1 MASETQS
8 VALKRA
14 YETPEASDGV
24 RVLVERLW
32 PCGLSKGRAHIGM
45 WLKDVAPSHELRK
58 WYGHDPARF
67 AEFRR
72 RYEAELAK
80 ELLAE
85 QGILMMPFPVEYGGV
100 GASEL
105 ALACSVEAIARVS
118 VTASLILA
126 MQQLGAL
133 PILLG
138 GSEEQK
144 RRYLP
149 PLASGKWLVAYGLTE
164 PGAGS
169 DIAAI
174 RTRAERKGDHYVLSG
189 SKQFITNAGL
199 AHVNIIFAKTDSAR
213 GADGGI
219 SAFIVESG
227 TPGFRVGKIED
238 TMGIRGSQ
246 NGELLLDGCVVP
258 LEQRIGE
265 EGDGYRL
272 ALATFD
278 RARVGIGAQAA
289 GVARGAFEYAV
300 QYAQQ
305 RVQFGKLIA
314 EHEGMQFL
322 IADLATQIDAA
333 RLLVHRAAVLLDS
346 GAPAAEVT
354 RATAMAK
361 LFASDAAMRVT
372 TDAVQLLGGYGYT
385 REYPV
390 ERMMRDAKITQI
402 YEGTT
407 QMQRLAIARTVLEM
421 DAGEAA

>member
-1 MASETQS
+1 
-8 VALKRA
+8 
-14 YETPEASDGV
+14 
-24 RVLVERLW
+24 
-32 PCGLSKGRAHIGM
+32 
-45 WLKDVAPSHELRK
+45 
-58 WYGHDPARF
+58 
-67 AEFRR
+67 
-72 RYEAELAK
+72 
-80 ELLAE
+80 
-85 QGILMMPFPVEYGGV
+85 MMPFPTEYGGV

-105 ALACSVEAIARVS
+105 ALACAVEAIARVS
-118 VTASLILA
+118 MTASLILA

-149 PLASGKWLVAYGLTE
+149 PLARGEWLVAYGLTE

-174 RTRAERKGDHYVLSG
+174 QTRAERRGDHYMLSG
-189 SKQFITNAGL
+189 GKQFITNAGL
-199 AHVNIIFAKTDSAR
+199 AHVNIIFAVTDAER
-213 GADGGI
+213 GADGGM

-246 NGELLLDGCVVP
+246 NGELLLDGCVIP
-258 LEQRIGE
+258 LGQRIGS

-278 RARVGIGAQAA
+278 RARVGIGAQAV
-289 GVARGAFEYAV
+289 GVASGALDYAI
-300 QYAQQ
+300 QYTRQ
-305 RVQFGKLIA
+305 RVQFGKPIA
-314 EHEGMQFL
+314 NHEGIQFL
-322 IADLATQIDAA
+322 IADLATQVDAA
-333 RLLVHRAAVLLDS
+333 RLLIHRAATLLDNHVE
-346 GAPAAEVT
+346 GADVT
-354 RATAMAK
+354 RATSMAK
-361 LFASDAAMRVT
+361 LFASDTAMRVT
-372 TDAVQLLGGYGYT
+372 TEAVQLLGGYGYT

-407 QMQRLAIARTVLEM
+407 QMQRLAIARAILGTLT
-421 DAGEAA
+421 A

>member
-1 MASETQS
+1 MNNMEKYTTPLSTDERQMVEIVEQLATERI
-8 VALKRA
+8 APRA
-14 YETPEASDGV
+14 AEID
-24 RVLVERLW
+24 
-32 PCGLSKGRAHIGM
+32 RANEYPWDI
-45 WLKDVAPSHELRK
+45 KD
-58 WYGHDPARF
+58 
-67 AEFRR
+67 
-72 RYEAELAK
+72 
-80 ELLAE
+80 LLAE
-85 QGILMMPFPVEYGGV
+85 QGVLMMPFPVEYGGV

-105 ALACSVEAIARVS
+105 ALACAVEAIARVS
-118 VTASLILA
+118 MMASLIPA

-149 PLASGKWLVAYGLTE
+149 KLASGEWLVAYGLTE

-174 RTRAERKGDHYVLSG
+174 RTRAERQDDHYVLSG

-199 AHVNIIFAKTDSAR
+199 AHVNVIFAKTDPVR

-258 LEQRIGE
+258 LDQRIGE

-272 ALATFD
+272 VLATFD
-278 RARVGIGAQAA
+278 RARVGIGAQAV
-289 GVARGAFEYAV
+289 GVASGALDYAV
-300 QYAQQ
+300 TYARQ
-305 RVQFGKLIA
+305 RVQFGKPIA
-314 EHEGMQFL
+314 AHEGVQFL

-333 RLLVHRAAVLLDS
+333 RLLVHRAATLLDS

-385 REYPV
+385 RDYPV

-407 QMQRLAIARTVLEM
+407 QMQQLAIARTVLEM
-421 DAGEAA
+421 DAGDAA

>member
-1 MASETQS
+1 MVEAVEQL
-8 VALKRA
+8 ARERIAPRA
-14 YETPEASDGV
+14 AEID
-24 RVLVERLW
+24 
-32 PCGLSKGRAHIGM
+32 RANEYPWDI
-45 WLKDVAPSHELRK
+45 KQ
-58 WYGHDPARF
+58 
-67 AEFRR
+67 
-72 RYEAELAK
+72 
-80 ELLAE
+80 LLAE
-85 QGILMMPFPVEYGGV
+85 QGVLMMPFPADYGGV

-105 ALACSVEAIARVS
+105 ALACAVEAIARVS
-118 VTASLILA
+118 MTASLILA

-144 RRYLP
+144 RRFLP
-149 PLASGKWLVAYGLTE
+149 PLASGEWLVAYGLTE

-174 RTRAERKGDHYVLSG
+174 QTRAERKGDHYVLSG

-199 AHVNIIFAKTDSAR
+199 AHINIIFAKTDPAR

-227 TPGFRVGKIED
+227 IPGFRVGKIED
-238 TMGIRGSQ
+238 TMGIRGSK

-258 LEQRIGE
+258 LETRIGA

-278 RARVGIGAQAA
+278 RARVGIGAQAV
-289 GVARGAFEYAV
+289 GVASGALDYAI
-300 QYAQQ
+300 QYARQ
-305 RVQFGKLIA
+305 RVQFGKPIA
-314 EHEGMQFL
+314 DHEGIQFL
-322 IADLATQIDAA
+322 IADLATQVDAA
-333 RLLVHRAAVLLDS
+333 RLLVHRAAMLLDS
-346 GAPAAEVT
+346 HIEGADVT
-354 RATAMAK
+354 RATSMAK
-361 LFASDAAMRVT
+361 LFASDVSMRVT
-372 TDAVQLLGGYGYT
+372 TEAVQLLGGYGYT

-407 QMQRLAIARTVLEM
+407 QMQRLAIARALLERVM
-421 DAGEAA
+421 NSRS

>member
-1 MASETQS
+1 METQLS
-8 VALKRA
+8 A
-14 YETPEASDGV
+14 E
-24 RVLVERLW
+24 ERLMVEAVEQLARERIA
-32 PCGLSKGRAHIGM
+32 PRAAEIDRTNEYP
-45 WLKDVAPSHELRK
+45 WDIKDV
-58 WYGHDPARF
+58 
-67 AEFRR
+67 
-72 RYEAELAK
+72 
-80 ELLAE
+80 LAE
-85 QGILMMPFPVEYGGV
+85 QGVLMMPFPADYGGV

-105 ALACSVEAIARVS
+105 AFACAVEAVARVS
-118 VTASLILA
+118 MSASLILA

-144 RRYLP
+144 HRYLP
-149 PLASGKWLVAYGLTE
+149 PLASGEWLVAYGLTE

-174 RTRAERKGDHYVLSG
+174 RTRAERQGDHYLLTG
-189 SKQFITNAGL
+189 GKQFITNAGL
-199 AHVNIIFAKTDSAR
+199 AHINVIFAVTEPAR

-219 SAFIVESG
+219 STFIVEAG
-227 TPGFRVGKIED
+227 TPGFRAGKIED

-246 NGELLLDGCVVP
+246 NGELLLDHCVVP
-258 LEQRIGE
+258 AENRIGQ

-278 RARVGIGAQAA
+278 RARVGIGAQAV

-300 QYAQQ
+300 QYARQ
-305 RVQFGKLIA
+305 RVQFGKPIA
-314 EHEGMQFL
+314 EHEGLQFL

-333 RLLVHRAAVLLDS
+333 RLLVHRAATLLDDH
-346 GAPAAEVT
+346 APALAVT

-361 LFASDAAMRVT
+361 LFASDVAMRVT
-372 TDAVQLLGGYGYT
+372 TEAVQLLGGYGYT

-407 QMQRLAIARTVLEM
+407 QMQRLAIARAIL
-421 DAGEAA
+421 DASAA

>member
-1 MASETQS
+1 MDTQLS
-8 VALKRA
+8 
-14 YETPEASDGV
+14 TD
-24 RVLVERLW
+24 ERLMVEAVEKLAAERIA
-32 PCGLSKGRAHIGM
+32 PRAAEIDRTNDYP
-45 WLKDVAPSHELRK
+45 WDIKD
-58 WYGHDPARF
+58 
-67 AEFRR
+67 
-72 RYEAELAK
+72 
-80 ELLAE
+80 LLAE
-85 QGILMMPFPVEYGGV
+85 QGVLMMPFPADYGGV

-105 ALACSVEAIARVS
+105 AVTHAVEAIARVS
-118 VTASLILA
+118 MTASLILA

-133 PILLG
+133 PILLA

-149 PLASGKWLVAYGLTE
+149 RLASGEWLVAYGLTE

-174 RTRAERKGDHYVLSG
+174 RTRAERHGDGYVLNG
-189 SKQFITNAGL
+189 GKQFITNAGL
-199 AHVNIIFAKTDSAR
+199 AHLNVVFAVTDPER

-219 SAFIVESG
+219 SAFVVEAG
-227 TPGFRVGKIED
+227 TPGFRAGKIED

-246 NGELLLDGCVVP
+246 NGELLLEECAVP
-258 LEQRIGE
+258 AVNRLGAEGE
-265 EGDGYRL
+265 GLRL

-278 RARVGIGAQAA
+278 RARVGIGAQAV

-300 QYAQQ
+300 QYARQ
-305 RVQFGKLIA
+305 RVQFGKPIA
-314 EHEGMQFL
+314 EHEGVQFL

-333 RLLVHRAAVLLDS
+333 RLLVHRAAALLDAH
-346 GAPAAEVT
+346 APTPQVT

-372 TDAVQLLGGYGYT
+372 TEAVQLLGGYGYT

-407 QMQRLAIARTVLEM
+407 QMQRLAIARTLL
-421 DAGEAA
+421 DATAA

>member
-1 MASETQS
+1 MNSM
-8 VALKRA
+8 
-14 YETPEASDGV
+14 
-24 RVLVERLW
+24 ERLDT
-32 PCGLSKGRAHIGM
+32 PLSSEERQMVEAIEQLANTRIAPRA
-45 WLKDVAPSHELRK
+45 
-58 WYGHDPARF
+58 
-67 AEFRR
+67 AEIDRANE
-72 RYEAELAK
+72 YPWDIK
-80 ELLAE
+80 QLLAE
-85 QGILMMPFPVEYGGV
+85 QGVLMMPFPTEYGGV

-105 ALACSVEAIARVS
+105 ALACAVEAIARVS
-118 VTASLILA
+118 MTASLILA

-133 PILLG
+133 PILVG

-149 PLASGKWLVAYGLTE
+149 PLARGEWLVAYGLTE

-174 RTRAERKGDHYVLSG
+174 RTRAERRGDHYVLSG
-189 SKQFITNAGL
+189 GKQFITNAGL
-199 AHVNIIFAKTDSAR
+199 AHVNIIFAVTDAER
-213 GADGGI
+213 GADGGM

-258 LEQRIGE
+258 LGQRIGS

-278 RARVGIGAQAA
+278 RARVGIGAQAV
-289 GVARGAFEYAV
+289 GVASGALDYAI
-300 QYAQQ
+300 QYTRQ
-305 RVQFGKLIA
+305 RVQFGKPIA
-314 EHEGMQFL
+314 GHEGIQFL
-322 IADLATQIDAA
+322 IADLATQVDAA
-333 RLLVHRAAVLLDS
+333 RLLVHRAATLLDNHVE
-346 GAPAAEVT
+346 GADVM
-354 RATAMAK
+354 RATSMAK
-361 LFASDAAMRVT
+361 LFASDTAMRVT
-372 TDAVQLLGGYGYT
+372 TEAVQPLGGYGYT

-407 QMQRLAIARTVLEM
+407 QMQRLAIAHAILGTF
-421 DAGEAA
+421 AA

>member
-1 MASETQS
+1 METQLS
-8 VALKRA
+8 A
-14 YETPEASDGV
+14 E
-24 RVLVERLW
+24 ERLMVEAVEQLARERIA
-32 PCGLSKGRAHIGM
+32 PRAAEIDRTNEYP
-45 WLKDVAPSHELRK
+45 WDIKDV
-58 WYGHDPARF
+58 
-67 AEFRR
+67 
-72 RYEAELAK
+72 
-80 ELLAE
+80 LAE
-85 QGILMMPFPVEYGGV
+85 QGVLMMPFPADYGGV

-105 ALACSVEAIARVS
+105 AFACAVEAVARVS
-118 VTASLILA
+118 MSASLILA

-144 RRYLP
+144 HRYLP
-149 PLASGKWLVAYGLTE
+149 PLASGEWLVTYGLTE

-174 RTRAERKGDHYVLSG
+174 RTRAERQGDHYLLTG
-189 SKQFITNAGL
+189 GKQFITNAGL
-199 AHVNIIFAKTDSAR
+199 AHINVIFAVTEPAR

-219 SAFIVESG
+219 STFIVEAG
-227 TPGFRVGKIED
+227 TPGFRAGKIED

-246 NGELLLDGCVVP
+246 NGELLLDHCVVP
-258 LEQRIGE
+258 AENRIGQ

-278 RARVGIGAQAA
+278 RARVGIGAQAV

-300 QYAQQ
+300 QYARQ
-305 RVQFGKLIA
+305 RVQFSKPIA
-314 EHEGMQFL
+314 EHEGLQFL

-333 RLLVHRAAVLLDS
+333 RLLVHRAATLLDDH
-346 GAPAAEVT
+346 APALAVT

-361 LFASDAAMRVT
+361 LFASDVAMRVT
-372 TDAVQLLGGYGYT
+372 TEAVQLLGGYGYT

-407 QMQRLAIARTVLEM
+407 QMQRLAIARAIL
-421 DAGEAA
+421 DASAA

>member
-1 MASETQS
+1 MDSIEKYDTPLSPDERQMVEAIEQLATTRI
-8 VALKRA
+8 APRA
-14 YETPEASDGV
+14 AEID
-24 RVLVERLW
+24 
-32 PCGLSKGRAHIGM
+32 RANEYPWDI
-45 WLKDVAPSHELRK
+45 KQ
-58 WYGHDPARF
+58 
-67 AEFRR
+67 
-72 RYEAELAK
+72 
-80 ELLAE
+80 LLAD
-85 QGILMMPFPVEYGGV
+85 QGVLMMPFPAEYGGV
-100 GASEL
+100 GAREIVV
-105 ALACSVEAIARVS
+105 ACAVEAIARVS
-118 VTASLILA
+118 MTASLILA

-149 PLASGKWLVAYGLTE
+149 PLASGEWLVAYGLTE

-174 RTRAERKGDHYVLSG
+174 RTRAERRGDHYVLSG

-219 SAFIVESG
+219 SAFIVESD
-227 TPGFRVGKIED
+227 TPDFRVGKIED
-238 TMGIRGSQ
+238 TMGIRGSK

-258 LEQRIGE
+258 LEARIGA

-278 RARVGIGAQAA
+278 RARVGIGAQAV
-289 GVARGAFEYAV
+289 GVASGALEYAI
-300 QYAQQ
+300 QYARQ
-305 RVQFGKLIA
+305 RVQFGKPIA
-314 EHEGMQFL
+314 DHEGIQFL
-322 IADLATQIDAA
+322 IADLATQVDAA
-333 RLLVHRAAVLLDS
+333 RLLVHRAATLLDS
-346 GAPAAEVT
+346 HIEGAEVT
-354 RATAMAK
+354 RATSMAK
-361 LFASDAAMRVT
+361 LFASDVAMRVT
-372 TDAVQLLGGYGYT
+372 TEAVQLLGGYGYT

-407 QMQRLAIARTVLEM
+407 QMQRLAIARALLETS
-421 DAGEAA
+421 AA

>member
-1 MASETQS
+1 METQLS
-8 VALKRA
+8 A
-14 YETPEASDGV
+14 E
-24 RVLVERLW
+24 ERLMVEAVEQLARERIA
-32 PCGLSKGRAHIGM
+32 PRAAEIDRTNEYP
-45 WLKDVAPSHELRK
+45 WDIKDV
-58 WYGHDPARF
+58 
-67 AEFRR
+67 
-72 RYEAELAK
+72 
-80 ELLAE
+80 LAE
-85 QGILMMPFPVEYGGV
+85 QGVLMMPFPADYGGV

-105 ALACSVEAIARVS
+105 AFACAVEAVARVS
-118 VTASLILA
+118 MSASLILA

-144 RRYLP
+144 HRYLP
-149 PLASGKWLVAYGLTE
+149 PLASGEWLVTYGLTE

-174 RTRAERKGDHYVLSG
+174 RTRAERQGDHYLLTG
-189 SKQFITNAGL
+189 GKQFITNAGL
-199 AHVNIIFAKTDSAR
+199 AHINVIFAVTEPAR

-219 SAFIVESG
+219 STFIVEAG
-227 TPGFRVGKIED
+227 TPGFRAGKIED

-246 NGELLLDGCVVP
+246 NGELLLDHCVVP
-258 LEQRIGE
+258 AENRIGQ

-278 RARVGIGAQAA
+278 RARVGIGAQAV

-300 QYAQQ
+300 QYARQ
-305 RVQFGKLIA
+305 RVQFGKPIA
-314 EHEGMQFL
+314 EHEGLQFL

-333 RLLVHRAAVLLDS
+333 RLLVHRAATLLDDH
-346 GAPAAEVT
+346 APALAVT

-361 LFASDAAMRVT
+361 LFASDVAMRVT
-372 TDAVQLLGGYGYT
+372 TEAVQLLGGYGYT

-407 QMQRLAIARTVLEM
+407 QMQRLAIARAIL
-421 DAGEAA
+421 DASAA

>member
-1 MASETQS
+1 MNSM
-8 VALKRA
+8 
-14 YETPEASDGV
+14 
-24 RVLVERLW
+24 ERLDT
-32 PCGLSKGRAHIGM
+32 PLSSEERQMVEAIEQLANTRIAPRA
-45 WLKDVAPSHELRK
+45 
-58 WYGHDPARF
+58 
-67 AEFRR
+67 AEIDRANE
-72 RYEAELAK
+72 YPWDIK
-80 ELLAE
+80 QLLAE
-85 QGILMMPFPVEYGGV
+85 QGVLMMPFPTEYGGV

-105 ALACSVEAIARVS
+105 ALACAVEAIARVS
-118 VTASLILA
+118 MTASLILA

-149 PLASGKWLVAYGLTE
+149 PLARGEWLVAYGLTE

-174 RTRAERKGDHYVLSG
+174 QTRAERRGDHYMLSG
-189 SKQFITNAGL
+189 GKQFITNAGL
-199 AHVNIIFAKTDSAR
+199 AHVNIIFAVTDAER
-213 GADGGI
+213 GADGGM

-246 NGELLLDGCVVP
+246 NGELLLDGCVIP
-258 LEQRIGE
+258 LGQRIGS

-278 RARVGIGAQAA
+278 RARAGIGAQAV
-289 GVARGAFEYAV
+289 GVASGALDYAI
-300 QYAQQ
+300 QYTRQ
-305 RVQFGKLIA
+305 RVQFGKPIA
-314 EHEGMQFL
+314 NHEGIQFL
-322 IADLATQIDAA
+322 IADLATQVDAA
-333 RLLVHRAAVLLDS
+333 RLLIHRAATLLDNHVE
-346 GAPAAEVT
+346 GADVT
-354 RATAMAK
+354 RATSMAK
-361 LFASDAAMRVT
+361 LFASDTAMRVT
-372 TDAVQLLGGYGYT
+372 TEAVQLLGGYGYT

-407 QMQRLAIARTVLEM
+407 QMQRLAIARAILGTLT
-421 DAGEAA
+421 A

>member
-1 MASETQS
+1 M
-8 VALKRA
+8 
-14 YETPEASDGV
+14 DGNAMDIQNTH
-24 RVLVERLW
+24 LSADERLMVEAVEQLAAARIA
-32 PCGLSKGRAHIGM
+32 PRAAEIDQTNEYP
-45 WLKDVAPSHELRK
+45 WDIKDV
-58 WYGHDPARF
+58 
-67 AEFRR
+67 
-72 RYEAELAK
+72 
-80 ELLAE
+80 LAE
-85 QGILMMPFPVEYGGV
+85 QGVLMMPFPAEYGGV

-105 ALACSVEAIARVS
+105 AFAYAVEAIARVS
-118 VTASLILA
+118 MTASLIPA

-149 PLASGKWLVAYGLTE
+149 PLGSGEWLVAYGLTE

-169 DIAAI
+169 DITAI
-174 RTRAERKGDHYVLSG
+174 RTRAGRQGDRYVLTG
-189 SKQFITNAGL
+189 GKQFITNAGL
-199 AHVNIIFAKTDSAR
+199 AHVNVIFAVTDPAR

-219 SAFIVESG
+219 SAFIVEAG
-227 TPGFRVGKIED
+227 TPGFRAGKIED

-246 NGELLLDGCVVP
+246 NGELLLDGCAVP
-258 LEQRIGE
+258 VANRIGQ

-272 ALATFD
+272 ALTTFD
-278 RARVGIGAQAA
+278 RARVGIGAQAV

-300 QYAQQ
+300 QYARQ
-305 RVQFGKLIA
+305 RVQFGKPIA
-314 EHEGMQFL
+314 EHEGVQFL

-333 RLLVHRAAVLLDS
+333 RLLVHRAAMLLD
-346 GAPAAEVT
+346 GHAPAMVVT

-361 LFASDAAMRVT
+361 LFASDVAMRVT
-372 TDAVQLLGGYGYT
+372 TEAVQLLGGYGYT

-407 QMQRLAIARTVLEM
+407 QMQRLAIARAIL
-421 DAGEAA
+421 DSPAA

>member
-1 MASETQS
+1 MNNMEKYTTPLSTDERQMVEIVEQLATERI
-8 VALKRA
+8 APRA
-14 YETPEASDGV
+14 AEID
-24 RVLVERLW
+24 
-32 PCGLSKGRAHIGM
+32 RANEYPWDI
-45 WLKDVAPSHELRK
+45 KD
-58 WYGHDPARF
+58 
-67 AEFRR
+67 
-72 RYEAELAK
+72 
-80 ELLAE
+80 LLAE
-85 QGILMMPFPVEYGGV
+85 QGVLMMPFPVEYGGV
-100 GASEL
+100 GTSEL
-105 ALACSVEAIARVS
+105 ALACAVEAIARVS
-118 VTASLILA
+118 MMASLIPA

-144 RRYLP
+144 RCYLP
-149 PLASGKWLVAYGLTE
+149 KLASGEWLVAYGLTE

-174 RTRAERKGDHYVLSG
+174 RTRAERQDDHYVLSG

-199 AHVNIIFAKTDSAR
+199 AHVNVIFAKTDPVR

-258 LEQRIGE
+258 LDQRIGE

-272 ALATFD
+272 VLATFD
-278 RARVGIGAQAA
+278 RARVGIGAQAV
-289 GVARGAFEYAV
+289 GVASGALDYAV
-300 QYAQQ
+300 TYARQ
-305 RVQFGKLIA
+305 RVQFGKPIA
-314 EHEGMQFL
+314 AHEGVQFL

-333 RLLVHRAAVLLDS
+333 RLLVHRAATLLDS

-385 REYPV
+385 RDYPV

-407 QMQRLAIARTVLEM
+407 QMQQLAIARTVLEM
-421 DAGEAA
+421 DAGDAA

>member
-1 MASETQS
+1 MNSMEKLTTLLSSDEREMVEAVEQL
-8 VALKRA
+8 ARERIAPRA
-14 YETPEASDGV
+14 AEID
-24 RVLVERLW
+24 
-32 PCGLSKGRAHIGM
+32 RANEYPWDI
-45 WLKDVAPSHELRK
+45 KQ
-58 WYGHDPARF
+58 
-67 AEFRR
+67 
-72 RYEAELAK
+72 
-80 ELLAE
+80 LLAE
-85 QGILMMPFPVEYGGV
+85 QGVLMMPFPADYGGV

-105 ALACSVEAIARVS
+105 ALACAVEAIARVS
-118 VTASLILA
+118 MTASLILA

-144 RRYLP
+144 RRFLP
-149 PLASGKWLVAYGLTE
+149 PLARGEWLVAYGLTE

-174 RTRAERKGDHYVLSG
+174 QTRAERKGDHYVLSG

-199 AHVNIIFAKTDSAR
+199 AHINIIFAKTDPAR

-227 TPGFRVGKIED
+227 IPGFRVGKIED
-238 TMGIRGSQ
+238 TMGIRGSK

-258 LEQRIGE
+258 LETRIGA

-278 RARVGIGAQAA
+278 RARVGIGAQAV
-289 GVARGAFEYAV
+289 GVASGALDYAI
-300 QYAQQ
+300 QYARQ
-305 RVQFGKLIA
+305 RVQFGKPIA
-314 EHEGMQFL
+314 DHEGIQFL
-322 IADLATQIDAA
+322 IADLATQVDAA
-333 RLLVHRAAVLLDS
+333 RLLVHRAAMLLDS
-346 GAPAAEVT
+346 HIEGADVT
-354 RATAMAK
+354 RATSMAK
-361 LFASDAAMRVT
+361 LFASDVSMRVT
-372 TDAVQLLGGYGYT
+372 TEAVQLLGGYGYT

-407 QMQRLAIARTVLEM
+407 QMQRLAIARALLETSV
-421 DAGEAA
+421 A

>member
-1 MASETQS
+1 MNSM
-8 VALKRA
+8 
-14 YETPEASDGV
+14 
-24 RVLVERLW
+24 ERLDT
-32 PCGLSKGRAHIGM
+32 PLSSEERQMVEAIEQLANTRIAPRA
-45 WLKDVAPSHELRK
+45 
-58 WYGHDPARF
+58 
-67 AEFRR
+67 AEIDRANE
-72 RYEAELAK
+72 YPWDIK
-80 ELLAE
+80 QLLAE
-85 QGILMMPFPVEYGGV
+85 QGVLMMPFPTEYGVV

-105 ALACSVEAIARVS
+105 ALACAVEAIARVS
-118 VTASLILA
+118 MTASLILA

-149 PLASGKWLVAYGLTE
+149 PLARGEWLVAYGLTE

-174 RTRAERKGDHYVLSG
+174 QTRAERRGDHYMLSG
-189 SKQFITNAGL
+189 GKQFITNAGL
-199 AHVNIIFAKTDSAR
+199 AHVNIIFAVTDAER
-213 GADGGI
+213 GADGGM

-246 NGELLLDGCVVP
+246 NGELLLDGCVIP
-258 LEQRIGE
+258 LGQRIGS

-278 RARVGIGAQAA
+278 RARVGIGAQAV
-289 GVARGAFEYAV
+289 GVASGALDYAI
-300 QYAQQ
+300 QYTRQ
-305 RVQFGKLIA
+305 RVQFGKPIA
-314 EHEGMQFL
+314 NHEGIQFL
-322 IADLATQIDAA
+322 IADLATQVDAA
-333 RLLVHRAAVLLDS
+333 RLLIHRAATLLDNHVE
-346 GAPAAEVT
+346 GADVT
-354 RATAMAK
+354 RATSMAK
-361 LFASDAAMRVT
+361 LFASDTAMRVT
-372 TDAVQLLGGYGYT
+372 TEAVQLLGGYGYT

-407 QMQRLAIARTVLEM
+407 QMQRLAIARAILGTLT
-421 DAGEAA
+421 A

>member
-1 MASETQS
+1 MNSM
-8 VALKRA
+8 
-14 YETPEASDGV
+14 
-24 RVLVERLW
+24 ERLDT
-32 PCGLSKGRAHIGM
+32 PLSSEERQMVEAIEQLANTRIAPRA
-45 WLKDVAPSHELRK
+45 
-58 WYGHDPARF
+58 
-67 AEFRR
+67 AEIDRANE
-72 RYEAELAK
+72 YPWDIK
-80 ELLAE
+80 QLLAE
-85 QGILMMPFPVEYGGV
+85 QGVLMMPFPTEYGGV

-105 ALACSVEAIARVS
+105 ALACAVEAIARVS
-118 VTASLILA
+118 MTASLILA

-133 PILLG
+133 PILVG

-149 PLASGKWLVAYGLTE
+149 PLARGEWLVAYGLTE

-174 RTRAERKGDHYVLSG
+174 RTRAERRGDHYVLSG
-189 SKQFITNAGL
+189 GKQFITNAGL
-199 AHVNIIFAKTDSAR
+199 AHINIIFAVTDAER
-213 GADGGI
+213 GADGGM

-258 LEQRIGE
+258 LGQRIGS

-278 RARVGIGAQAA
+278 RARVGIGAQAV
-289 GVARGAFEYAV
+289 GVASGALDYAI
-300 QYAQQ
+300 QYTRQ
-305 RVQFGKLIA
+305 RVQFGKPIA
-314 EHEGMQFL
+314 GHEGIQFL
-322 IADLATQIDAA
+322 IADLATQVDAA
-333 RLLVHRAAVLLDS
+333 RLLVHRAATLLDNHVE
-346 GAPAAEVT
+346 GADVM
-354 RATAMAK
+354 RATSMAK
-361 LFASDAAMRVT
+361 LFASDTAMRVT
-372 TDAVQLLGGYGYT
+372 TEAVQLLGGYGYT

-407 QMQRLAIARTVLEM
+407 QMQRLAIARAILGTF
-421 DAGEAA
+421 AA

>member
-1 MASETQS
+1 MNSMEKLTTLLSSDEREMVEAVEQL
-8 VALKRA
+8 ARERIAPRA
-14 YETPEASDGV
+14 AEID
-24 RVLVERLW
+24 
-32 PCGLSKGRAHIGM
+32 RANEYPWDI
-45 WLKDVAPSHELRK
+45 KQ
-58 WYGHDPARF
+58 
-67 AEFRR
+67 
-72 RYEAELAK
+72 
-80 ELLAE
+80 LLAE
-85 QGILMMPFPVEYGGV
+85 QGVLMMPFPADYGGV

-105 ALACSVEAIARVS
+105 ALACAVEAIARVS
-118 VTASLILA
+118 MTASLILA

-144 RRYLP
+144 RRFLP
-149 PLASGKWLVAYGLTE
+149 PLASGEWLVAYGLTE

-174 RTRAERKGDHYVLSG
+174 QTRAERKGDHYVLSG

-199 AHVNIIFAKTDSAR
+199 AHINIIFAKTDPAR

-227 TPGFRVGKIED
+227 IPGFRVGKIED
-238 TMGIRGSQ
+238 TMGIRGSK

-258 LEQRIGE
+258 LETRIGA

-278 RARVGIGAQAA
+278 RARVGIGAQAV
-289 GVARGAFEYAV
+289 GVASGALDYAI
-300 QYAQQ
+300 QYARQ
-305 RVQFGKLIA
+305 RVQFGKPIA
-314 EHEGMQFL
+314 DHEGIQFL
-322 IADLATQIDAA
+322 IADLATQVDAA
-333 RLLVHRAAVLLDS
+333 RLLVHRAAMLLDS
-346 GAPAAEVT
+346 HIEGADVT
-354 RATAMAK
+354 RATSMAK
-361 LFASDAAMRVT
+361 LFASDVSMRVT
-372 TDAVQLLGGYGYT
+372 TEAVQLLGGYGYT

-407 QMQRLAIARTVLEM
+407 QMQRLAIARALLETSV
-421 DAGEAA
+421 A

>member
-1 MASETQS
+1 MDTQLS
-8 VALKRA
+8 
-14 YETPEASDGV
+14 TD
-24 RVLVERLW
+24 ERLMVEAVEKLAAERIA
-32 PCGLSKGRAHIGM
+32 PRAAEIDRTNDYPRDI
-45 WLKDVAPSHELRK
+45 KD
-58 WYGHDPARF
+58 
-67 AEFRR
+67 
-72 RYEAELAK
+72 
-80 ELLAE
+80 LLAE
-85 QGILMMPFPVEYGGV
+85 QGVLMMPFPADYGGV

-105 ALACSVEAIARVS
+105 AVTHAVEAIARVS
-118 VTASLILA
+118 MTASLILA

-133 PILLG
+133 PILLA

-149 PLASGKWLVAYGLTE
+149 RLASGEWLVAYGLTE
-164 PGAGS
+164 PSAGS

-174 RTRAERKGDHYVLSG
+174 RTRAERRSDGYVLSG

-199 AHVNIIFAKTDSAR
+199 AHVNVVFAVTDPKR

-219 SAFIVESG
+219 SAFVVEAG
-227 TPGFRVGKIED
+227 TPGFRAGKIED
-238 TMGIRGSQ
+238 TMGIRGSR
-246 NGELLLDGCVVP
+246 NGELLLEECAVP
-258 LEQRIGE
+258 AANRLGA

-278 RARVGIGAQAA
+278 RARVGIGAQAV

-300 QYAQQ
+300 QYARQ
-305 RVQFGKLIA
+305 RVQFGKPIA
-314 EHEGMQFL
+314 EHEGLQFL

-333 RLLVHRAAVLLDS
+333 RLLVHRAATLLDS

-354 RATAMAK
+354 RATSMAK

-372 TDAVQLLGGYGYT
+372 TEAVQLLGGYGYT

-407 QMQRLAIARTVLEM
+407 QIQRLAIARTLL
-421 DAGEAA
+421 DATAA

>member
-1 MASETQS
+1 MGYSRVMTDGIAMDTQDRYLS
-8 VALKRA
+8 A
-14 YETPEASDGV
+14 E
-24 RVLVERLW
+24 ERLMIEAIEQ
-32 PCGLSKGRAHIGM
+32 LSAARIAPRAAEIDRTNEYP
-45 WLKDVAPSHELRK
+45 WDIKD
-58 WYGHDPARF
+58 
-67 AEFRR
+67 
-72 RYEAELAK
+72 
-80 ELLAE
+80 LLAE
-85 QGILMMPFPVEYGGV
+85 QGVLMMPFPADYGGV

-105 ALACSVEAIARVS
+105 AFACAVETIARVS
-118 VTASLILA
+118 MTASLILA

-149 PLASGKWLVAYGLTE
+149 PLASGEWLVAYGLTE

-174 RTRAERKGDHYVLSG
+174 RTRAERRGDHYVLTG
-189 SKQFITNAGL
+189 GKQFITNAGL
-199 AHVNIIFAKTDSAR
+199 AHVNVIFAATDPAR
-213 GADGGI
+213 GVDGGI
-219 SAFIVESG
+219 SAFIVEPG
-227 TPGFRVGKIED
+227 TPGVRAGKIED

-246 NGELLLDGCVVP
+246 NGELLLDGCAVP
-258 LEQRIGE
+258 LENRIGQ

-278 RARVGIGAQAA
+278 RARVGIGAQAV

-300 QYAQQ
+300 QYARQ
-305 RVQFGKLIA
+305 RIQFGKPIS
-314 EHEGMQFL
+314 EHEGVQFL

-333 RLLVHRAAVLLDS
+333 RLLVHQAAMLLDDH
-346 GAPAAEVT
+346 APAAAVT

-361 LFASDAAMRVT
+361 LFASDVAMRVT
-372 TDAVQLLGGYGYT
+372 TEAVQLLGGYGYT

-407 QMQRLAIARTVLEM
+407 QMQRLAIAHTILEIS
-421 DAGEAA
+421 AA